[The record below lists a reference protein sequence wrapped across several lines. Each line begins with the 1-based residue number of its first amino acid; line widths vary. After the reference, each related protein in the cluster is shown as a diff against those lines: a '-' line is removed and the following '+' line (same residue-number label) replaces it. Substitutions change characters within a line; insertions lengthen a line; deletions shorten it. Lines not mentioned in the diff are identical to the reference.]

1 MEGVEVGGMPGWQ
14 REWRTTSVETRKWG
28 ITCVSVE
35 ISAGWG
41 VNDSEPDP
49 KIFQRVCRAV
59 GGGLCSLWDRSLPPA
74 VYLSVS
80 VHTKVLYLHI
90 IRPRTVFFRSAYT

>member
-1 MEGVEVGGMPGWQ
+1 MPGWQ

-35 ISAGWG
+35 ISAGCG
-41 VNDSEPDP
+41 GNDSEQDP
-49 KIFQRVCRAV
+49 KIFQRVCGAV
-59 GGGLCSLWDRSLPPA
+59 GGGLCSPWDRSLLPA

-80 VHTKVLYLHI
+80 VHTEVLYLHI
-90 IRPRTVFFRSAYT
+90 IRPSMVFFRSAYT

>member
-1 MEGVEVGGMPGWQ
+1 MPGWQ

-74 VYLSVS
+74 VYLSIS